1 MLQKV
6 VSKVIGTKNDR
17 ELKRMRRSV
26 EKINALEPTIQAL
39 SDAEL
44 TAKTAEFK
52 QRYDNGESL
61 DGLLAEAFAVCREAS
76 IRITGMRHYDVQLIG
91 GITLHEGKIAEMK
104 TGEGKTLMATL
115 AIYLNAISGKGVHV
129 VTVNDYLAKRDAELN
144 QPLFNF
150 LGLSIGVIYS
160 QQPPQEKVDAYQAD
174 ITYGTNNEYG
184 FDYLRD
190 NMVFSLD
197 EKKQRPLNY
206 CIIDEID
213 SILIDEAR
221 TPLIISGQAEDSAHM
236 YQLINDIIPR
246 LKRSKDEEANK
257 HNEDED
263 FWVDEKNRTIEI
275 SEKGYEK
282 IEDFLTEKGLLADN
296 ESLYNPSRLP
306 LLAHV
311 QAAIR
316 AHHLFIKNINY
327 IVHEGEVVIVD
338 ENTGRTMPGR
348 RWSEGLHQ
356 AMEAKEGVDIQP
368 ENQTM
373 ATTTFQNY
381 FRLYDKLSGMT
392 GTADTEA
399 AEFKSTYDLDVVI
412 IPTHRPIARIDMDDQ
427 IFLTKLGKYQGI
439 IREIQQIQQKG
450 APVLVGTATI
460 EASEELSY
468 LLDQAGIKH
477 NVLNAKQHER
487 EAEIIAQAGSPKAVT
502 IATNMAGRGTD
513 IILGGNWLAQIEN
526 PDELSVADKEQLKQS
541 WQIKHQQVV
550 EAGGLH
556 IIGSERHESRRID
569 NQLRGRA
576 GRQGDPGMSR
586 FFLSL
591 EDDLMRIF
599 AGERVVNMMRSLG
612 LKEDEAI
619 EHKMVSRSIENAQ
632 GKVEAR
638 DFDARKN
645 LLKYDDIANEQRK
658 VIYKQR
664 DELLAES
671 ELKDAIIDMHH
682 SVYHALIDQFIPPG
696 SIEDQWNIDGLED
709 ELEDEFKA
717 YMPIN
722 DWLDA
727 DRRLDEEALR
737 NKIIDTALLRFNQRR
752 EQMGEENASRL
763 ERHLMLQSLDR
774 HWKEHLT
781 QMDQLR
787 KGIHLRGYAQ
797 KNPEQ
802 EYKRESF
809 DLFQSMLGAI
819 RSDTV
824 QDLSRVHVPTP
835 EEIKALQEER
845 RLAAERMQMQ
855 FEHQQA
861 GSLMGGEAD
870 TQPINHQSRPR
881 TNMSMTFQ
889 NGISS
894 SAAATAMMQQGQGQA
909 TQTATNTQRQGTDSM
924 DNHHS
929 ANPYAH
935 LNLSRNASCPCG
947 SGLKYK
953 QCHGK
958 L

>member
-1 MLQKV
+1 MLGKMIG
-6 VSKVIGTKNDR
+6 KVIGTKNDR
-17 ELKRMRRSV
+17 ELKRMRKLV
-26 EKINALEPTIQAL
+26 DKINALEPKIQPL
-39 SDAEL
+39 SDEAL
-44 TAKTAEFK
+44 KQKTAEFK
-52 QRYDNGESL
+52 TQFEQGTSL
-61 DGLLAEAFAVCREAS
+61 DTILPEAFAVCREAS
-76 IRITGMRHYDVQLIG
+76 SRVLGMRHYDVQLIG
-91 GITLHEGKIAEMK
+91 GITLHEGKIAEMR

-129 VTVNDYLAKRDAELN
+129 VTVNDYLASRDAELN
-144 QPLFNF
+144 RPLFDF
-150 LGLSIGVIYS
+150 LGLTVGVIYS
-160 QQPPQEKVDAYQAD
+160 QQDPMEKFEAYAAD

-190 NMVFSLD
+190 NMVFRLD
-197 EKKQRPLNY
+197 EKKQRGLNY

-221 TPLIISGQAEDSAHM
+221 TPLIISGQAEDSSAM
-236 YQLINDIIPR
+236 YRLIDTIIPR
-246 LKRSKDEEANK
+246 LKRSETEEGNRE
-257 HNEDED
+257 NREQD
-263 FWVDEKNRTIEI
+263 FWIDEKNRQIEI

-282 IEDFLTEKGLLADN
+282 IEKFLVEKGELGEN
-296 ESLYNPSRLP
+296 ESLYSPTRLP

-316 AHHLFIKNINY
+316 AHHLFVKNIHY
-327 IVHEGEVVIVD
+327 IVHEGEVIIVD

-356 AMEAKEGVDIQP
+356 AVEAKEQVEIQA
-368 ENQTM
+368 ENQTL

-399 AEFKSTYDLDVVI
+399 AEFKQTYDLDVVI
-412 IPTHRPIARIDMDDQ
+412 IPTHKPIQRIDLDDQ
-427 IFLTKLGKYQGI
+427 IFLSKMGKYQGI
-439 IREIQQIQQKG
+439 IREIKRIQEKQ
-450 APVLVGTATI
+450 APILVGTATI
-460 EASEELSY
+460 EASEVLSEL
-468 LLDQAGIKH
+468 LTQEGIQH

-487 EAEIIAQAGSPKAVT
+487 EADIIAQAGSPNAVT

-513 IILGGNWLAQIEN
+513 IILGGNWQAELAKIDNVTPEM
-526 PDELSVADKEQLKQS
+526 KEQAHAE
-541 WQIKHQQVV
+541 WQVRNQQVL

-576 GRQGDPGMSR
+576 GRQGDPGESR

-599 AGERVVNMMRSLG
+599 AGDRVVNMMRAMG

-632 GKVEAR
+632 RKVENR
-638 DFDARKN
+638 DFDARKS
-645 LLKYDDIANEQRK
+645 LLKYDDVANEQRK

-671 ELKDAIIDMHH
+671 NLQAAIEAMHYD
-682 SVYHALIDQFIPPG
+682 VYNALIDQFVPPG
-696 SIEDQWNIDGLED
+696 SIDDQWDIDGLED
-709 ELEDEFKA
+709 ELENEFRI

-727 DRRLDEEALR
+727 DRRLDEEGLR
-737 NKIIDTALLRFNQRR
+737 QKIIEAALLNYRARR
-752 EQMGEENASRL
+752 EQMGEENAAQL
-763 ERHLMLQSLDR
+763 ERHFMLSSLDK
-774 HWKEHLT
+774 HWKEHLN

-802 EYKRESF
+802 EYKSESF
-809 DLFQSMLGAI
+809 SLFQSMLGAI
-819 RSDTV
+819 KSETV
-824 QDLSRVHVPTP
+824 QDLARVHIPTP
-835 EEIKALQEER
+835 EEIAELER
-845 RLAAERMQMQ
+845 QQREQAEMMRLH
-855 FEHQQA
+855 FEHQEMN
-861 GSLMGGEAD
+861 GVTGELSDDEDMIARNS
-870 TQPINHQSRPR
+870 QQR
-881 TNMSMTFQ
+881 TRATYSF
-889 NGISS
+889 GLSG
-894 SAAATAMMQQGQGQA
+894 SAAATASPEMAENG
-909 TQTATNTQRQGTDSM
+909 D
-924 DNHHS
+924 
-929 ANPYAH
+929 NPYA
-935 LNLSRNASCPCG
+935 NLAISRNAPCPCG

-958 L
+958 I

>member
-1 MLQKV
+1 MLGKMIG
-6 VSKVIGTKNDR
+6 KVIGTKNDR
-17 ELKRMRRSV
+17 ELKRMRKLV
-26 EKINALEPTIQAL
+26 DKINALEPKIQPL
-39 SDAEL
+39 SDEAL
-44 TAKTAEFK
+44 KQKTAEFK
-52 QRYDNGESL
+52 TQFEQGTSL
-61 DGLLAEAFAVCREAS
+61 DTILPEAFAVCREAS
-76 IRITGMRHYDVQLIG
+76 SRVLGMRHYDVQLIG
-91 GITLHEGKIAEMK
+91 GITLHEGKIAEMR

-129 VTVNDYLAKRDAELN
+129 VTVNDYLASRDAELN
-144 QPLFNF
+144 RPLFDF
-150 LGLSIGVIYS
+150 LGLTVGVIYS
-160 QQPPQEKVDAYQAD
+160 QQDPMEKFEAYAAD

-190 NMVFSLD
+190 NMVFRLD
-197 EKKQRPLNY
+197 EKKQRGLNY

-221 TPLIISGQAEDSAHM
+221 TPLIISGQAEDSSAM
-236 YQLINDIIPR
+236 YRLIDTIIPR
-246 LKRSKDEEANK
+246 LKRSETEEGNRE
-257 HNEDED
+257 NREQD
-263 FWVDEKNRTIEI
+263 FWIDEKNRQIEI

-282 IEDFLTEKGLLADN
+282 IEKFLVEKGELGEN
-296 ESLYNPSRLP
+296 ESLYSPARLP

-316 AHHLFIKNINY
+316 AHHLFVKNIHY
-327 IVHEGEVVIVD
+327 IVHEGEVIIVD

-356 AMEAKEGVDIQP
+356 AVEAKEQVEIQA
-368 ENQTM
+368 ENQTL

-399 AEFKSTYDLDVVI
+399 AEFKQTYDLDVVI
-412 IPTHRPIARIDMDDQ
+412 IPTHKPIQRIDLDDQ
-427 IFLTKLGKYQGI
+427 IFLSKMGKYQGI
-439 IREIQQIQQKG
+439 IREIKRIQEKQ
-450 APVLVGTATI
+450 APILVGTATI
-460 EASEELSY
+460 EASEVLSEL
-468 LLDQAGIKH
+468 LTQEGIQH

-487 EAEIIAQAGSPKAVT
+487 EADIIAQAGRPNAVT

-513 IILGGNWLAQIEN
+513 IILGGNWQAELAKIDNVTPEM
-526 PDELSVADKEQLKQS
+526 KEQAYAE
-541 WQIKHQQVV
+541 WQVRNQQVL

-576 GRQGDPGMSR
+576 GRQGDPGESR

-599 AGERVVNMMRSLG
+599 AGDRVVNMMRAMG

-632 GKVEAR
+632 SKVENR
-638 DFDARKN
+638 DFDARKS
-645 LLKYDDIANEQRK
+645 LLKYDDVANEQRK

-671 ELKDAIIDMHH
+671 NLQAGIEAMHYD
-682 SVYHALIDQFIPPG
+682 VYNALIDQFVPPG
-696 SIEDQWNIDGLED
+696 SIDDQWDIDGLED
-709 ELEDEFKA
+709 ELENEFRI

-727 DRRLDEEALR
+727 DRRLDEEGLR
-737 NKIIDTALLRFNQRR
+737 QKIIEAALLNYRARR
-752 EQMGEENASRL
+752 EQMGEENAAQL
-763 ERHLMLQSLDR
+763 ERHFMLSSLDK
-774 HWKEHLT
+774 HWKEHLN

-802 EYKRESF
+802 EYKSESF
-809 DLFQSMLGAI
+809 SLFQSMLGAI
-819 RSDTV
+819 KSETV
-824 QDLSRVHVPTP
+824 QDLARVHIPTP
-835 EEIKALQEER
+835 EEIAELER
-845 RLAAERMQMQ
+845 QQREQAEMMRLH
-855 FEHQQA
+855 FEHQEMNGVTGELSEDEDMIARNRQQRTRA
-861 GSLMGGEAD
+861 TYSFGLSGS
-870 TQPINHQSRPR
+870 
-881 TNMSMTFQ
+881 
-889 NGISS
+889 
-894 SAAATAMMQQGQGQA
+894 AATASPEMAENGE
-909 TQTATNTQRQGTDSM
+909 
-924 DNHHS
+924 
-929 ANPYAH
+929 NPYA
-935 LNLSRNASCPCG
+935 NLAISRNAPCPCG

-958 L
+958 I

>member
-1 MLQKV
+1 MLGKMLG
-6 VSKVIGTKNDR
+6 KVIGTKNDR
-17 ELKRMRRSV
+17 ELKRMRKLV
-26 EKINALEPTIQAL
+26 EKINALESTIQPL
-39 SDAEL
+39 SDEQL
-44 TAKTAEFK
+44 KQKTAEFK
-52 QRYDNGESL
+52 TRFEQGTSL
-61 DGLLAEAFAVCREAS
+61 DAILPEAFAVCREAS
-76 IRITGMRHYDVQLIG
+76 SRVLGMRHYDVQLIG
-91 GITLHEGKIAEMK
+91 GITLHEGKIAEMR

-129 VTVNDYLAKRDAELN
+129 VTVNDYLASRDAELN
-144 QPLFNF
+144 RPLFDF
-150 LGLSIGVIYS
+150 LGLSVGVIYS
-160 QQPPQEKVDAYQAD
+160 QQDPMDKFAAYGAD

-190 NMVFSLD
+190 NMVFSLE
-197 EKKQRPLNY
+197 EKKQRSLNY

-221 TPLIISGQAEDSAHM
+221 TPLIISGQAEDSAAM
-236 YQLINDIIPR
+236 YMLVDTIIPR
-246 LKRSKDEEANK
+246 LKRSETEEGNRDNRE
-257 HNEDED
+257 HD
-263 FWVDEKNRTIEI
+263 FWIDEKNRQIEI

-282 IEDFLTEKGLLADN
+282 IEKFLVEKGELGEN
-296 ESLYNPSRLP
+296 ESLYSPARLP

-316 AHHLFIKNINY
+316 AHHLFVKNIHY
-327 IVHEGEVVIVD
+327 IVNDGEVIIVD

-356 AMEAKEGVDIQP
+356 AVEAKEHVEIQA
-368 ENQTM
+368 ENQTL

-399 AEFKSTYDLDVVI
+399 AEFKQTYDLDVVI
-412 IPTHRPIARIDMDDQ
+412 IPTHKPIQRVDLDDQ
-427 IFLTKLGKYQGI
+427 IFLSKMGKYQGI
-439 IREIQQIQQKG
+439 IREIKRIQEKN
-450 APVLVGTATI
+450 APILVGTATI
-460 EASEELSY
+460 EASEVLSEL
-468 LLDQAGIKH
+468 LTQEGIAH

-487 EAEIIAQAGSPKAVT
+487 EADIIAQAGSPNAVT

-513 IILGGNWLAQIEN
+513 IILGGNWQAELAKN
-526 PDELSVADKEQLKQS
+526 PEVTDALREQARAQ
-541 WQIKHQQVV
+541 WQIKNQQVL

-576 GRQGDPGMSR
+576 GRQGDPGESR

-599 AGERVVNMMRSLG
+599 AGDRVVNMMRAMG

-632 GKVEAR
+632 SKVENR

-645 LLKYDDIANEQRK
+645 LLKYDDVANEQRK

-664 DELLAES
+664 DELLAQANLQQGIE
-671 ELKDAIIDMHH
+671 AMHYD
-682 SVYHALIDQFIPPG
+682 VYNALIDQFVPPG
-696 SIEDQWNIDGLED
+696 SIDDQWNIDGLED
-709 ELEDEFKA
+709 ELENEFRLT
-717 YMPIN
+717 MPIN

-727 DRRLDEEALR
+727 DRRLDEEGLR
-737 NKIIDTALLRFNQRR
+737 QKIIEAALLNYRARR
-752 EQMGEENASRL
+752 EQMGEDTAAQL
-763 ERHLMLQSLDR
+763 ERHFMLQSLDK
-774 HWKEHLT
+774 HWKEHLN

-802 EYKRESF
+802 EYKSESF
-809 DLFQSMLGAI
+809 SLFQSMLGAI
-819 RSDTV
+819 KSETV
-824 QDLSRVHVPTP
+824 QDLSRVHIPTP
-835 EEIKALQEER
+835 EELAELER
-845 RLAAERMQMQ
+845 QQREQAEMMRLH
-855 FEHQQA
+855 FEHQEMN
-861 GSLMGGEAD
+861 GVTGELSEDSDMLARN
-870 TQPINHQSRPR
+870 QQQRSRA
-881 TNMSMTFQ
+881 TYSF
-889 NGISS
+889 GLG
-894 SAAATAMMQQGQGQA
+894 AAAAAPTLNA
-909 TQTATNTQRQGTDSM
+909 DEE
-924 DNHHS
+924 
-929 ANPYAH
+929 NPYAN
-935 LNLSRNASCPCG
+935 LNISRNAPCPCG

-958 L
+958 I

>member
-1 MLQKV
+1 MLGKMIG
-6 VSKVIGTKNDR
+6 KVIGTKNDR
-17 ELKRMRRSV
+17 ELKRMRKLV
-26 EKINALEPTIQAL
+26 DKINALEPKIQPL
-39 SDAEL
+39 SDEAL
-44 TAKTAEFK
+44 KQKTAEFK
-52 QRYDNGESL
+52 TQFEQGTSL
-61 DGLLAEAFAVCREAS
+61 DTILPEAFAVCREAS
-76 IRITGMRHYDVQLIG
+76 SRVLGMRHYDVQLIG
-91 GITLHEGKIAEMK
+91 GITLHEGKIAEMR

-129 VTVNDYLAKRDAELN
+129 VTVNDYLASRDAELN
-144 QPLFNF
+144 RPLFDF
-150 LGLSIGVIYS
+150 LGLTVGVIYS
-160 QQPPQEKVDAYQAD
+160 QQDPMEKFEAYAAD

-190 NMVFSLD
+190 NMVFRLD
-197 EKKQRPLNY
+197 EKKQRGLNY

-221 TPLIISGQAEDSAHM
+221 TPLIISGQAEDSSAM
-236 YQLINDIIPR
+236 YRLIDTIIPR
-246 LKRSKDEEANK
+246 LKRSETEEGNRE
-257 HNEDED
+257 NREQD
-263 FWVDEKNRTIEI
+263 FWIDEKNRQIEI

-282 IEDFLTEKGLLADN
+282 IEKFLVEKGELGEN
-296 ESLYNPSRLP
+296 ESLYSPTRLP

-316 AHHLFIKNINY
+316 AHHLFVKNIHY
-327 IVHEGEVVIVD
+327 IVHEGEVIIVD

-356 AMEAKEGVDIQP
+356 AVEAKEQVEIQA
-368 ENQTM
+368 ENQTL

-399 AEFKSTYDLDVVI
+399 AEFKQTYDLDVVI
-412 IPTHRPIARIDMDDQ
+412 IPTHKPIQRIDLDDQ
-427 IFLTKLGKYQGI
+427 IFLSKMGKYQGI
-439 IREIQQIQQKG
+439 IREIKRIQEKQ
-450 APVLVGTATI
+450 APILVGTATI
-460 EASEELSY
+460 EASEVLSEL
-468 LLDQAGIKH
+468 LTQEGIQH

-487 EAEIIAQAGSPKAVT
+487 EADIIAQAGRPNAVT

-513 IILGGNWLAQIEN
+513 IILGGNWQAELAKIDNVTPEM
-526 PDELSVADKEQLKQS
+526 KEQAYAE
-541 WQIKHQQVV
+541 WQVRNQQVL

-576 GRQGDPGMSR
+576 GRQGDPGESR

-599 AGERVVNMMRSLG
+599 AGDRVVNMMRAMG

-632 GKVEAR
+632 SKVENR
-638 DFDARKN
+638 DFDARKS
-645 LLKYDDIANEQRK
+645 LLKYDDVANEQRK

-671 ELKDAIIDMHH
+671 NLQAGIEAMHYD
-682 SVYHALIDQFIPPG
+682 VYNALIDQFVPPG
-696 SIEDQWNIDGLED
+696 SIDDQWDIDGLED
-709 ELEDEFKA
+709 ELENEFRI

-727 DRRLDEEALR
+727 DRRLDEEGLR
-737 NKIIDTALLRFNQRR
+737 QKIIEAALLNYRARR
-752 EQMGEENASRL
+752 EQMGEENAAQL
-763 ERHLMLQSLDR
+763 ERHFMLSSLDK
-774 HWKEHLT
+774 HWKEHLN

-802 EYKRESF
+802 EYKSESF
-809 DLFQSMLGAI
+809 SLFQSMLGAI
-819 RSDTV
+819 KSETV
-824 QDLSRVHVPTP
+824 QDLARVHIPTP
-835 EEIKALQEER
+835 EEIAELER
-845 RLAAERMQMQ
+845 QQREQAEMMRLH
-855 FEHQQA
+855 FEHQEMN
-861 GSLMGGEAD
+861 GVTGELSEDEDMIARNS
-870 TQPINHQSRPR
+870 QQR
-881 TNMSMTFQ
+881 TRATYSF
-889 NGISS
+889 GLSG
-894 SAAATAMMQQGQGQA
+894 SAAATASPEMAENG
-909 TQTATNTQRQGTDSM
+909 D
-924 DNHHS
+924 
-929 ANPYAH
+929 NPYA
-935 LNLSRNASCPCG
+935 NLAISRNAPCPCG

-958 L
+958 I

>member
-1 MLQKV
+1 MLGKMIG
-6 VSKVIGTKNDR
+6 KVIGTKNDR
-17 ELKRMRRSV
+17 ELKRMRKLV
-26 EKINALEPTIQAL
+26 DKINALEPKIQPL
-39 SDAEL
+39 SDEAL
-44 TAKTAEFK
+44 KQKTAEFK
-52 QRYDNGESL
+52 TQFEQGTSL
-61 DGLLAEAFAVCREAS
+61 DTILPEAFAVCREAS
-76 IRITGMRHYDVQLIG
+76 SRVLGMRHYDVQLIG
-91 GITLHEGKIAEMK
+91 GITLHEGKIAEMR

-129 VTVNDYLAKRDAELN
+129 VTVNDYLASRDAELN
-144 QPLFNF
+144 RPLFDF
-150 LGLSIGVIYS
+150 LGLTVGVIYS
-160 QQPPQEKVDAYQAD
+160 QQDPMEKFEAYAAD

-197 EKKQRPLNY
+197 EKKQRGLNY

-221 TPLIISGQAEDSAHM
+221 TPLIISGQAEDSSAM
-236 YQLINDIIPR
+236 YRLIDTIIPR
-246 LKRSKDEEANK
+246 LKRSETEEGNRE
-257 HNEDED
+257 NREQD
-263 FWVDEKNRTIEI
+263 FWIDEKNRQIEI

-282 IEDFLTEKGLLADN
+282 IEKFLVEKGELGEN
-296 ESLYNPSRLP
+296 ESLYSPARLP

-316 AHHLFIKNINY
+316 AHHLFVKNIHY
-327 IVHEGEVVIVD
+327 IVHEGEVIIVD

-356 AMEAKEGVDIQP
+356 AVEAKEQVEIQA
-368 ENQTM
+368 ENQTL

-399 AEFKSTYDLDVVI
+399 AEFKQTYDLDVVI
-412 IPTHRPIARIDMDDQ
+412 IPTHKPIQRIDLDDQ
-427 IFLTKLGKYQGI
+427 IFLSKMGKYQGI
-439 IREIQQIQQKG
+439 IREIKRIQEKQ
-450 APVLVGTATI
+450 APILVGTATI
-460 EASEELSY
+460 EASEVLSEL
-468 LLDQAGIKH
+468 LTQEGIQH

-487 EAEIIAQAGSPKAVT
+487 EADIIAQAGSPNAVT

-513 IILGGNWLAQIEN
+513 IILGGHWQAELAKIDNVTPEM
-526 PDELSVADKEQLKQS
+526 KQQAYAE
-541 WQIKHQQVV
+541 WQVRNQQVL

-576 GRQGDPGMSR
+576 GRQGDPGESR

-599 AGERVVNMMRSLG
+599 AGDRVVNMMRAMG

-632 GKVEAR
+632 RKVENR
-638 DFDARKN
+638 DFDARKS
-645 LLKYDDIANEQRK
+645 LLKYDDVANEQRK

-671 ELKDAIIDMHH
+671 NLQAGIEAMHYD
-682 SVYHALIDQFIPPG
+682 VYNALIDQFVPPG
-696 SIEDQWNIDGLED
+696 SIDDQWDIDGLED
-709 ELEDEFKA
+709 ELENEFRI

-727 DRRLDEEALR
+727 DRRLDEEGLR
-737 NKIIDTALLRFNQRR
+737 QKIIEAALLNYRARR
-752 EQMGEENASRL
+752 EQMGEENAAQL
-763 ERHLMLQSLDR
+763 ERHFMLSSLDK
-774 HWKEHLT
+774 HWKEHLN

-802 EYKRESF
+802 EYKSEAFS
-809 DLFQSMLGAI
+809 LFQSMLGAI
-819 RSDTV
+819 KSETV
-824 QDLSRVHVPTP
+824 QDLARVHIPTP
-835 EEIKALQEER
+835 EEIAELER
-845 RLAAERMQMQ
+845 QQREQAEMMRLH
-855 FEHQQA
+855 FEHQEMN
-861 GSLMGGEAD
+861 GVTGELSEDEDMIARNS
-870 TQPINHQSRPR
+870 QQR
-881 TNMSMTFQ
+881 TRATYSF
-889 NGISS
+889 GLSS
-894 SAAATAMMQQGQGQA
+894 SAATASPEMAENGE
-909 TQTATNTQRQGTDSM
+909 
-924 DNHHS
+924 
-929 ANPYAH
+929 NPYA
-935 LNLSRNASCPCG
+935 NLAISRNAPCPCG

-958 L
+958 I